1 MQFYLSAG
9 TYSINDFHAFKLK
22 QQFYNKDKIG
32 KYLKLHTRKLRIYS
46 LQ

>member
-22 QQFYNKDKIG
+22 QQFYNK
-32 KYLKLHTRKLRIYS
+32 LHTRKLRIYS